1 MFRLAVAAAI
11 ASATTIAALPAKAAD
26 FPEKNIQFI
35 IPYSTGGGF
44 DRTVRLISPYLEKA
58 LPKKVDVLPTN
69 LPGAG
74 GRKAMAMVYRAKPD
88 GYTISI
94 ANIPGAAI
102 PQFEGEK
109 VAYDINKFTWV
120 AKLASENY
128 VAAVSAK
135 SPIHS
140 LDDLRKLGRPV
151 KITNTDFG
159 STAYAAGQILG
170 EVLKFPVKNLTG
182 YKGTNDAIVAVVRGD
197 GDLALTPMSTMAKFI
212 KSGEVRAIFTTEE
225 KSSLKD
231 VPSVGDLGGQ
241 QASGLAVDRFVVAPP
256 NLPAA
261 INKILSE
268 SLMKAARDPALVQAA
283 EKSGES
289 WQPLPTA
296 TAKANADKSLTL
308 YAKYKDVIARQ

>member
-1 MFRLAVAAAI
+1 MFRIAVAAAL
-11 ASATTIAALPAKAAD
+11 AGATVLAGVPTQAAE
-26 FPEKNIQFI
+26 FPEKNIEFV

-44 DRTVRLISPYLEKA
+44 DRTVRLVSPYLEKA

-69 LPGAG
+69 MPGAG
-74 GRKAMAMVYRAKPD
+74 GRKAMATVFRAKPD
-88 GYTISI
+88 GYTIGI

-128 VAAVSAK
+128 VAAVAAK

-140 LDDLRKLGRPV
+140 LEDLRKLGRPV

-170 EVLKFPVKNLTG
+170 EVLKFPIKNLTG

-197 GDLALTPMSTMAKFI
+197 GDLALTPISTMEKFI
-212 KSGEVRAIFTTEE
+212 KSGEVRAIFTTED
-225 KSSLKD
+225 KSSLKG
-231 VPSVGDLGGQ
+231 VPTVAELGGA
-241 QASGLAVDRFVVAPP
+241 QAAGLAVDRFVVAPP
-256 NLPAA
+256 NLPAE
-261 INKILSE
+261 ITKILSA
-268 SLMKAARDPALVQAA
+268 SLMKAAGDPALVKAA

-296 TAKANADKSLTL
+296 TAQANANKSLAL
-308 YAKYKDVIARQ
+308 YAKYKSVIARQ